1 MAGSRTPRS
10 RESEL
15 QPLILR
21 GEPLTQGYG
30 SESSNLPQ
38 QPTPK
43 RTFFNPMRRKNATSS
58 FVLPVD
64 IISEDA
70 AVHRLT
76 TIRRKPPT
84 HDEGPDRLDDKESD
98 YLKSKLWQV
107 LSFFRDCMT

>member
-1 MAGSRTPRS
+1 MANSRTPRS

-15 QPLILR
+15 QPLLLR
-21 GEPLTQGYG
+21 SEPPIQEYG
-30 SESSNLPQ
+30 TESSNLPL

-43 RTFFNPMRRKNATSS
+43 RPFFNPMRRKNATSS

-64 IISEDA
+64 IISEDS

-84 HDEGPDRLDDKESD
+84 QDEGPDRLDDKESD

-107 LSFFRDCMT
+107 LSFS